1 MSLTDPLLPK
11 AKWHTTTA
19 EGAAFVETMP
29 MTVDQAIDV
38 FEITFNLLSGETTG
52 ADHNPCNGDLRRV
65 QRICASNGADFEAVS
80 TWLKRLGATC
90 DCRVFEVDKLF
101 DELVE
106 LDDSGWD
113 DEIREGIEEGRF
125 PADYTRFIS
134 GR

>member
-1 MSLTDPLLPK
+1 
-11 AKWHTTTA
+11 
-19 EGAAFVETMP
+19 

-38 FEITFNLLSGETTG
+38 FEITFNLLSGETEG

-65 QRICASNGADFEAVS
+65 EMICASNGTDFEAVS
-80 TWLKRLGATC
+80 AWLNSHGAKC
-90 DCRVFEVDKLF
+90 DCGVCEVDKLF

-113 DEIREGIEEGRF
+113 DEIRQGIEEGRL
-125 PADYTRFIS
+125 PKDYTRFLL